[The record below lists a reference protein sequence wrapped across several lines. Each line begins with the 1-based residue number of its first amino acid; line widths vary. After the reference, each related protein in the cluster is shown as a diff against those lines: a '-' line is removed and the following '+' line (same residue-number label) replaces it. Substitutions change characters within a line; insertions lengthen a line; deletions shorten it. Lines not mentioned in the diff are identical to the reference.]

1 MKESIGKANIMV
13 ERTNGTD
20 GKVSVEYKTTD
31 QSAICGKDFNGG
43 NGVLTFE
50 HGEQIKHIDIEIVD
64 DKAFEKDESFL
75 LELSVPTGGAQLGKI
90 KRTILTIVND
100 DGK

>member
-1 MKESIGKANIMV
+1 MV

-20 GKVSVEYKTTD
+20 GKITVKYKTTD
-31 QSAICGKDFNGG
+31 QSAVCGKDFHGG
-43 NGVLTFE
+43 NGELTFE
-50 HGEQIKHIDIEIVD
+50 HGEQIKHIEIEIID

-75 LELSVPTGGAQLGKI
+75 LELSEPTGGAQLGKI

-100 DGK
+100 DGKPIRVPLMFQ